1 MADVF
6 IAYHE
11 KSAGIIARKIADTLE
26 KNGVS
31 CWYAE
36 RDINPGSDFAGV
48 ITRAIRD
55 CKIFLIVFNQEA
67 CNSRHMESEL
77 ALAFRRIMNYEN
89 LTVLP
94 FQIDNYNLKNNDA
107 LSYYLSRVQI
117 IDGCPPDEEHI
128 RDLAKRVVHML
139 GREKKT
145 SASLPADNAR
155 V

>member
-11 KSAGIIARKIADTLE
+11 KSAGMIARKIADTLE

-36 RDINPGSDFAGV
+36 RDMKPEEFPGA
-48 ITRAIRD
+48 ITRTIRD

-94 FQIDNYNLKNNDA
+94 FQIDHYDFKNNDA

-145 SASLPADNAR
+145 SASLPVDNAR